1 MQHDTI
7 FFHDD
12 GSGFPIVWIHGFPL
26 SSAVFAPQT
35 RIQSYRHIRP
45 DLRGFGATPPPEGE
59 MSMADYAR
67 DVVAV
72 LDRLNIER
80 AVVAGL
86 SMGGYVAMQILRDA
100 AHRVAALLLLDTRET
115 PDSREGREGR
125 LASARDV
132 AANGTKNVIE
142 SMIPSMV
149 VREPLR
155 DVVRHI
161 MQSASPAGVIA
172 ALKAMAARPD
182 STETLRRSDA
192 PALVIVGERDTLT
205 PVTDGERMVSL
216 MKAAELAPIANAAHL
231 ANFEAPAQVN
241 DLIPAF
247 LARYLD
253 ERTAAGGRRTET
265 RRHGR

>member
-7 FFHDD
+7 SFHDD
-12 GSGFPIVWIHGFPL
+12 GSGFPILWIHGFPL

-35 RIQSYRHIRP
+35 RIQGYRHIRP

-59 MSMADYAR
+59 MSMASYAR
-67 DVVAV
+67 DLLAV
-72 LDRLNIER
+72 LDQLDIER

-86 SMGGYVAMQILRDA
+86 SMGGYIAMQILRDA
-100 AHRVAALLLLDTRET
+100 PQRVAALLLFDTRET
-115 PDSREGREGR
+115 PDSEDGRAGR
-125 LASARDV
+125 LKSAQDV
-132 AANGTKNVIE
+132 ALNGIGSVVE
-142 SMIPSMV
+142 SMVPKMV

-161 MQSASPAGVIA
+161 MQSSSPAGVIA

-182 STETLRRSDA
+182 STATLRETGA
-192 PALVIVGERDTLT
+192 PALVIVGEHDAIT
-205 PVTDGERMVSL
+205 PVSDAERMVSL
-216 MKAAELAPIANAAHL
+216 MKSAELAPIANAAHL

-241 DLIPAF
+241 DLVPAF

-253 ERTAAGGRRTET
+253 QSTASGEPARAKRP
-265 RRHGR
+265 R